1 MAAGAGILTLVVS
14 VLSLVNFAY
23 RGPAMHVALETTG
36 ALVLLLSTYLVLGRL
51 HRSAERFDLALFS
64 SLTVLALSNLFF
76 SAIPATVGGGRSSF
90 STWATL
96 LATLV
101 AGASFAFAASVPPG
115 RLRRPR
121 RAEFQALAGCLV
133 ALGTIAVCVALL
145 ASELPRGFNPALRP
159 EGLGSLGLQGNRVVG
174 GAQLV
179 TAGLFGFAAWR
190 FTRRAEQTGDELL
203 RWLAAGLVLAA
214 FARLNYFLFP
224 SRYSEWIYTGDIL
237 RFGFQLAL
245 LTGAALEIGA
255 HQRGLAQAAVLE
267 ERRRVARQLHDGLAQ
282 ELAFIVTQARR
293 LASKR
298 ADDKTLAHLATAGE
312 QALAESRHAI
322 TVLSNPSDEP
332 LDVSVARVADEIADR
347 AGLALELDLKQDL
360 HVSAPTHQA
369 LLRILREA
377 MTNAARHGEARTI
390 AVALSCDDGVRLR
403 VADDGVGFEPNAPRT
418 PWRSVGLRSMRE
430 RAEAL
435 GGELRIDSAP
445 GSGARIEVVLP

>member
-1 MAAGAGILTLVVS
+1 MAAGAGVLTLVVS
-14 VLSLVNFAY
+14 VLSIVDFAY
-23 RGPAMHVALETTG
+23 HGPAMHVTLETAG
-36 ALVLLLSTYLVLGRL
+36 ALVLLLSTYLVLGRFR
-51 HRSAERFDLALFS
+51 RSGDRFDLALVA
-64 SLTVLALSNLFF
+64 SLTLLALSNLCF
-76 SAIPATVGGGRSSF
+76 SAIPAAVGSGRTTF

-96 LATLV
+96 FGTLV
-101 AGASFAFAASVPPG
+101 AAASFAFTAAVPQA

-121 RAEFQALAGCLV
+121 REELRALAGCLV
-133 ALGTIAVCVALL
+133 ALGTIAGGVAF
-145 ASELPRGFNPALRP
+145 ASELPRGIDPALRP
-159 EGLGSLGLQGNRVVG
+159 EGLWSPGLQGNRVLV

-179 TAGLFGFAAWR
+179 AAGCFGFAAWR

-237 RFGFQLAL
+237 RFGFHLAL
-245 LTGAALEIGA
+245 LTGAALEIRIY
-255 HQRGLAQAAVLE
+255 QRGFAEAAVLD
-267 ERRRVARQLHDGLAQ
+267 ERRRVARQLHDGLGQ
-282 ELAFIVTQARR
+282 ELAFIVMQARR

-298 ADDKTLAHLATAGE
+298 EEDKALAHLATAGE

-322 TVLSNPSDEP
+322 TVLSNPAEEP

-347 AGLALELDLKQDL
+347 AGVTLEIDLAPGL
-360 HVSAPTHQA
+360 HVNPAAQQE

-390 AVALSCDDGVRLR
+390 SVTLSCDDGLKLC
-403 VADDGVGFEPNAPRT
+403 VADDGAGFEPDAPRT
-418 PWRSVGLRSMRE
+418 PWRSVGLTSMRE

-435 GGELRIDSAP
+435 GGELRIDSQP